1 MYRILPWLM
10 AFSFVAA
17 AAQAQS
23 SAQQVSATPASPAS
37 VDSVINNFR
46 AEMQKSRADIMA
58 KNLTLTADQAAKF
71 WPAYSKF
78 QAEQATIVDAQLA
91 AMQKYVTSFG
101 SIDDAKALEYTN
113 ANLARDQQMFELRSK
128 WLKEFQKILP
138 ARIAARVIQIDRRL
152 GIAHQLFLSSQL
164 PLIY

>member
-1 MYRILPWLM
+1 MRR
-10 AFSFVAA
+10 FVWSLIAVSVLAAQSYSAAPAQKPPAA
-17 AAQAQS
+17 ATDEALK
-23 SAQQVSATPASPAS
+23 TY
-37 VDSVINNFR
+37 R
-46 AEMQKSRADIMA
+46 ADIQGERADIMA

-101 SIDDAKALEYTN
+101 PIDDAKALEYTN

>member
-1 MYRILPWLM
+1 MRNTLLLVVGVCV
-10 AFSFVAA
+10 FSVSGIAWT
-17 AAQAQS
+17 AAQQAR
-23 SAQQVSATPASPAS
+23 PASPDAAS
-37 VDSVINNFR
+37 MDDVLR
-46 AEMQKSRADIMA
+46 AVRSDLQGTRADIMA

-78 QAEQATIVDAQLA
+78 QAEQGTIVDAQLA
-91 AMQKYVTSFG
+91 AMQKYVTSYG